1 MHFLRSLPFGK
12 EEGMSHKSRNQKPRN
27 GQPST
32 AYPVDLQNFS
42 GQKQIEKVLA
52 RISDSF
58 VALDTNWVYTYVN
71 EKAAQLFGRTPEQ
84 LIGKH
89 IWTEFPEGI
98 GQPFYQ
104 AYYKAVETQQPIYM
118 EEYYPPYDRW

>member
-1 MHFLRSLPFGK
+1 MIHHIGNP
-12 EEGMSHKSRNQKPRN
+12 KPRR

-32 AYPVDLQNFS
+32 TKPVDPPKLPDPNQS
-42 GQKQIEKVLA
+42 AQVQIEKVMA
-52 RISDSF
+52 GISDSI
-58 VALDTNWVYTYVN
+58 VALDTNWIYTYVN
-71 EKAAQLFGRTPEQ
+71 EKAAQTFGRTPEQ

-104 AYYKAVETQQPIYM
+104 AYYKAAETQQPIFL
-118 EEYYPPYDRW
+118 EEYYPPYDRLFENRI